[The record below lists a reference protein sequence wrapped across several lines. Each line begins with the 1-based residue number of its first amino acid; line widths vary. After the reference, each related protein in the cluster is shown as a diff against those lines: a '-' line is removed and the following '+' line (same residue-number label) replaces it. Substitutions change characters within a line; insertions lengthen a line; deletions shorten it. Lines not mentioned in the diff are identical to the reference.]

1 MKTFDVQPIE
11 IKTNFEKAFTYI
23 ADPKNLPLWTA
34 AFKEADEGS
43 TLLVTP
49 MGELKIGSTTI
60 SNKESGTIDWHMKM
74 PDGNVD
80 NVFVS

>member
-1 MKTFDVQPIE
+1 MK
-11 IKTNFEKAFTYI
+11 YI
-23 ADPKNLPLWTA
+23 NIHKHWPKNLPLWTA
-34 AFKEADEGS
+34 VFKEADEES

-49 MGELKIGSTTI
+49 MGELKNGLTNI